1 MQRIVIFRREMMEQ
15 LLPAATVKLRRKIA
29 LLAQNYSLVKPEAS
43 CSIKNLQLSDK
54 THPEILKLISE
65 LWLKKAVKTDKLTSI
80 KPFSE
85 FIWALEQVAS
95 HYPYL
100 ALQLNVHHF
109 LFLRLIYSS
118 QEKKSWPPEEFLDP
132 ASGAYPTGNHV
143 YLPTGVIN
151 QYSAI
156 YPGFSRSSA
165 GPGRTSDKPIY
176 VFFNPSTSFLL
187 LPGRESEQQP
197 GLFYFY
203 LLEPN
208 ELEVETKS
216 FRPDCFPLRPMPVR
230 VKNWTP
236 EAKTG
241 DKVLTLEVEEIKKV
255 LVGFNLGLVACF
267 SGWLRATLKFL
278 VGMKLPSSNE
288 EKLDWEINYLT
299 TEVHKMQFLLYRLT
313 TCGLGQLLDRSGA
326 LEKLARNGLHLA
338 SRAWRFLKVK
348 NSSNFF

>member
-1 MQRIVIFRREMMEQ
+1 MLDQM
-15 LLPAATVKLRRKIA
+15 LPAATVKLRRKIA
-29 LLAQNYSLVKPEAS
+29 LLAQNYSPDKPEAS
-43 CSIKNLQLSDK
+43 CSIKNLQLTDK
-54 THPEILKLISE
+54 PHPEILKLISE

-80 KPFSE
+80 KPISE
-85 FIWALEQVAS
+85 FIWALEEVAS

-118 QEKKSWPPEEFLDP
+118 QEKKNWPMEEFLDQ
-132 ASGAYPTGNHV
+132 ASGTYPTGNHV

-151 QYSAI
+151 QYPAI

-165 GPGRTSDKPIY
+165 EPGRTSDKPIY

-187 LPGRESEQQP
+187 LPDRESEQQP

-203 LLEPN
+203 LLDRN
-208 ELEVETKS
+208 EMEVETKS

-230 VKNWTP
+230 VKNCPP
-236 EAKTG
+236 ESKTG
-241 DKVLTLEVEEIKKV
+241 DKVLALEVEEIKKV
-255 LVGFNLGLVACF
+255 LAGYNLGLVACF
-267 SGWLRATLKFL
+267 SGWLRATLKIL
-278 VGMKLPSSNE
+278 VGMKPSSSNE

-299 TEVHKMQFLLYRLT
+299 TEVHKTQFMLYRLA
-313 TCGLGQLLDRSGA
+313 TCGLGQLFDRSGA